1 MLSFILF
8 ILIYFFL
15 DACHDNF
22 LIRWKF
28 AVGKEQSLYSRLWHW
43 TDLIIKLFIVSVFL
57 YAVDLFSWKLIVL
70 AGAVHF
76 FWFDTWLNFLRGL
89 GYNYIGTEA
98 DTDKLVRKIGI
109 SPFVLK
115 IIVLLIAV
123 IINVI

>member
-57 YAVDLFSWKLIVL
+57 YAVDL